1 MSQKICIG
9 AACAD
14 FASDNT
20 SAMHP
25 KVLQAL
31 IDANA
36 GNVMPYGSDIYS
48 MAAEGVFERIFG
60 ERAIVLPVF
69 SGTACNAVGLN
80 AMLRSWQ
87 SILCADTAHIYT
99 TESGAMEAIIGCR
112 ISPLPQLYGKV
123 TPQSVRDAVA
133 NQHRPHTSAPRVLSL
148 TQITELGALYTLDEL
163 RIVCDT
169 AHELGL
175 LVHMDGARIANALAA
190 LGCSLQEA
198 TVDVGIDV
206 LSFGGT
212 KNGMMFGELVVFFT
226 PELAEQADIMR
237 KQCLQLASK
246 MRFLSAQFL
255 AYFDADTW
263 LVNARQANA
272 MGQLLAQRIASI
284 PKLRLAYPADA
295 NGVFVHLEAEQIAA
309 LSKQYQYSV
318 VDEDALVCRFMCS
331 FSTTPEQVHTLANAL
346 EAVCQK

>member
-1 MSQKICIG
+1 MSQKTCIG
-9 AACAD
+9 AACVD

-20 SAMHP
+20 SAVHP
-25 KVLQAL
+25 KVFQAL
-31 IDANA
+31 VDANV
-36 GNVMPYGSDIYS
+36 GNTMSYGNDIYT

-60 ERAIVLPVF
+60 EKAIVLPVF

-87 SILCADTAHIYT
+87 SILCADTAHIYA

-112 ISPLPQLYGKV
+112 ISPLPQVYGKV

-133 NQHRPHTSAPRVLSL
+133 RQQRPHTNAPRVLSL
-148 TQITELGALYTLDEL
+148 TQLTELGVVYTLDEL
-163 RIVCDT
+163 RILCDT

-175 LVHMDGARIANALAA
+175 LVHMDGARIANALVV
-190 LGCSLQEA
+190 LGCSLQEG
-198 TVDVGIDV
+198 TVDVGVDV

-226 PELAEQADIMR
+226 PEIAEQADIMR

-255 AYFDADTW
+255 AYFNEDTW

-284 PKLRLAYPADA
+284 PKLRLAYPADG
-295 NGVFVHLEAEQIAA
+295 NGVFVHLQAEQIAA
-309 LSKQYQYSV
+309 LSKQYQFLV
-318 VDEDALVCRFMCS
+318 EDEDALVCRFMCS
-331 FSTTPEQVHTLANAL
+331 FSTTAEQVHALADAL
-346 EAVCQK
+346 EAVSK

>member
-1 MSQKICIG
+1 MSQKTCIG
-9 AACAD
+9 IACAD

-20 SAMHP
+20 SALHP
-25 KVLQAL
+25 KILQAL
-31 IDANA
+31 IDANS
-36 GNVMPYGSDIYS
+36 GNTMPYGNDIYT

-60 ERAIVLPVF
+60 EDAIVLPVF

-112 ISPLPQLYGKV
+112 IQPLPQVYGKL
-123 TPQSVRDAVA
+123 TPQSVREAVA
-133 NQHRPHTSAPRVLSL
+133 QQHRPHTNAPRVLSL
-148 TQITELGALYTLDEL
+148 TQVTELGALYTLDEV
-163 RIVCDT
+163 RILCDT

-175 LVHMDGARIANALAA
+175 LVHMDGARIANALVA
-190 LGCSLQEA
+190 LGCTLQEA
-198 TVDVGIDV
+198 TVDVGVDV

-212 KNGMMFGELVVFFT
+212 KNGMMFGELAVFFV
-226 PELAEQADIMR
+226 PALAEHADIMR

-255 AYFDADTW
+255 AYFDEDTW
-263 LVNARQANA
+263 LLNAKQANA
-272 MGQLLAQRIASI
+272 MGQLLAKRIAAI
-284 PKLRLAYPADA
+284 PALRLAYPADA

-309 LSKQYQYSV
+309 LSKHYRYHV
-318 VDEDALVCRFMCS
+318 VDEEALVCRFMCS
-331 FSTTPEQVHTLANAL
+331 FATTAEQVHALADAL
-346 EAVCQK
+346 ETVAK